1 MCIFHIDN
9 ADTTTNLAQQCGVGN
24 GVAAAIGLS
33 LQCRTPLGPTAFC
46 SIPLGHPDTRT
57 PPTAQA
63 GDQVEMQYIES
74 VQKSSSSLVEQL
86 DHKTEFA
93 PETDGTTI
101 VTIFAAVVIYR
112 HKNVD
117 HLETQSELPN

>member
-1 MCIFHIDN
+1 M
-9 ADTTTNLAQQCGVGN
+9 
-24 GVAAAIGLS
+24 
-33 LQCRTPLGPTAFC
+33 
-46 SIPLGHPDTRT
+46 
-57 PPTAQA
+57 
-63 GDQVEMQYIES
+63 
-74 VQKSSSSLVEQL
+74 EQL